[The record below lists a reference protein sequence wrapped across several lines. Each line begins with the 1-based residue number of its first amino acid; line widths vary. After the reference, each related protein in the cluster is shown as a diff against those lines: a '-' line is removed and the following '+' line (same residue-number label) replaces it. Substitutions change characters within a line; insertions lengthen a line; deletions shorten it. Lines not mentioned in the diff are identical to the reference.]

1 MYPSIVPTDSTPLWR
16 GGGRDLPAPWC
27 IDHRLLRRAL
37 RQGLEAAGVA
47 YVPADPTR
55 ARDFA
60 RAAGFLTKTDA
71 VDARMLA
78 AMGAPLRP
86 RQGDLQAPGAQRADK
101 PAGDGSIAGPPGDST
116 AGMASGRV

>member
-1 MYPSIVPTDSTPLWR
+1 MTMH
-16 GGGRDLPAPWC
+16 RD
-27 IDHRLLRRAL
+27 
-37 RQGLEAAGVA
+37 AAGIDVSKHRPDGFDTA
-47 YVPADPTR
+47 L
-55 ARDFA
+55 ARRWTGSA

-78 AMGAPLRP
+78 AMSAPLRP

-101 PAGDGSIAGPPGDST
+101 PAGDGSIAGPLGDST